1 MSKGNVPVC
10 PDCGAEMVKEEWF
23 MERPPHYC
31 VCVAWFCECKT
42 DEQRERIISN
52 KEPRWFWGLQG

>member
-52 KEPRWFWGLQG
+52 KEPR